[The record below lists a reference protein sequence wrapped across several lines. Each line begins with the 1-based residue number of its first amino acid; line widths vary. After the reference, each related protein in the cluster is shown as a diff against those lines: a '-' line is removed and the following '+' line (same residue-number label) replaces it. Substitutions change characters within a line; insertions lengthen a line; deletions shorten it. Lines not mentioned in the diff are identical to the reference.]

1 MLLNLNVDKVNIKDK
16 LKKYPK
22 NIQTVKKAIAPKQIL
37 QLLYNSVVQAFKKK
51 IIQFFLISKRDNKGI
66 LCLIVLRKKHML

>member
-37 QLLYNSVVQAFKKK
+37 QLLYNSVVLAFKKK
-51 IIQFFLISKRDNKGI
+51 LFNF
-66 LCLIVLRKKHML
+66 V